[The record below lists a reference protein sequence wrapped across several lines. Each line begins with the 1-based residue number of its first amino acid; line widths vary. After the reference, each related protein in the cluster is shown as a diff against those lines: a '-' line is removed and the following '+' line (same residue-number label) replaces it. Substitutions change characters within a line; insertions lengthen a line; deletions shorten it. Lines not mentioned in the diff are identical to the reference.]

1 MLEIADMPS
10 PVSLRHP
17 YFNQDPGQPLLASQ
31 IRDALNHASASLWLL
46 ADLFVAPVVQC
57 ETLNSDSSRL
67 GMFSQLTTLANTLDV
82 LSDRMGT
89 ESRKASGEISFFLSP
104 GELRK
109 IETLAARS
117 GSTVESL
124 VREILAGQLDEVAGS
139 VKTPGSRND

>member
-1 MLEIADMPS
+1 MLEIADMTP

-17 YFNQDPGQPLLASQ
+17 YLNQDPGQPLLASQ

-67 GMFSQLTTLANTLDV
+67 GMFSQLATLANTLDV

-124 VREILAGQLDEVAGS
+124 ARETLDDQLDKVAGC
-139 VKTPGSRND
+139 VKTPGPRND